1 MCLAI
6 PGKIVDRYEENG
18 LLMGRI
24 DYAGTT
30 NTACL
35 AYIDQPMIGEFVLVH
50 AGFAIN
56 RVNEEEAR
64 KTLEHWDEIVAR
76 AAADGEDIFG
86 MPLDVASTDSTPSE
100 DGP

>member
-1 MCLAI
+1 
-6 PGKIVDRYEENG
+6 
-18 LLMGRI
+18 MGRI

-35 AYIDQPMIGEFVLVH
+35 AYIDQPGIGEYVLVH

-56 RVNEEEAR
+56 RVNESEAR

-76 AAADGEDIFG
+76 AAEEGEDVFG
-86 MPLDVASTDSTPSE
+86 MPLKTGEPGFETEE
-100 DGP
+100 DEA